1 MPHISEGQLHAWID
15 GAIPEGS
22 EDERAVRLHVETCAD
37 CAARL
42 DAARALRD
50 EAGRILASVAPR
62 GSAPSFEQIRQQAQ
76 AESDELQPSGS
87 GTGAGRVRVGW
98 LSPQRLG
105 WAATIALALGAGWIG
120 RAVLEEK
127 GWTDPFHEG
136 PVPAPTSPVVDSETA
151 RQNAAERSRDDAV
164 GDVESK
170 EFGQRQDRLA
180 ETNEAPSKIDAD
192 LAAEEAAPVELRTQG
207 RVAREETPADVA
219 DELEVDADSPRRTE
233 APAAAE
239 AVVSEDQAMVDGLME
254 PAAEGRGR
262 DARAKSVR
270 PPVDPWHA
278 IPAVRVTPTSDF
290 GGCYRLEYSWS
301 PEVAYLPG
309 TVELMRTEPS
319 DRAGQSIFGI
329 AVPGRSQPMLHEAI
343 WATPAQDSVWLR
355 LVTGEERAAFTVRAE
370 RSQAN
375 WVGEGRVWTPGAP
388 VSAGQVRGTVSLIRT
403 GCEPS

>member
-22 EDERAVRLHVETCAD
+22 EDERAVRLHVETCAE
-37 CAARL
+37 CTARL

-50 EAGRILASVAPR
+50 EAGQLLASVVPR
-62 GSAPSFEQIRQQAQ
+62 GSAPSFEQIRQRAQ
-76 AESDELQPSGS
+76 SEAEESQPSGS

-136 PVPAPTSPVVDSETA
+136 PVPAPTSPVVDSETS
-151 RQNAAERSRDDAV
+151 RQNAEERFGDDAV
-164 GDVESK
+164 GNAESK
-170 EFGQRQDRLA
+170 EGGQRQDRRA
-180 ETNEAPSKIDAD
+180 EA
-192 LAAEEAAPVELRTQG
+192 VESPQGLR
-207 RVAREETPADVA
+207 AREEAPTDVA

-239 AVVSEDQAMVDGLME
+239 ALVSEDQALVGGRME

-262 DARAKSVR
+262 DSRTKSIR

-290 GGCYRLEYSWS
+290 AGCYRLEYSWS

-309 TVELMRTEPS
+309 TVELTFAEPAERS
-319 DRAGQSIFGI
+319 GQSIFGI
-329 AVPGRSQPMLHEAI
+329 DIPGGAQSMLHEAV

-388 VSAGQVRGTVSLIRT
+388 VSAGQVRGTVSLVRT

>member
-1 MPHISEGQLHAWID
+1 MPHISEGQLNAWID

-22 EDERAVRLHVETCAD
+22 KDERDVRLHVETCAD

-42 DAARALRD
+42 DAARTLRD
-50 EAGRILASVAPR
+50 EAGQILASVVPR
-62 GSAPSFEQIRQQAQ
+62 GSAPSFEQIQQRAQ
-76 AESDELQPSGS
+76 AERDEPQPSGS
-87 GTGAGRVRVGW
+87 GTGPGRVRAGW

-151 RQNAAERSRDDAV
+151 REGAAERFGNDAV
-164 GDVESK
+164 ATVDSK
-170 EFGQRQDRLA
+170 ERGQRQDRLA
-180 ETNEAPSKIDAD
+180 ETDESLQGRRGREEAP
-192 LAAEEAAPVELRTQG
+192 
-207 RVAREETPADVA
+207 ARVA

-233 APAAAE
+233 PPAAAE
-239 AVVSEDQAMVDGLME
+239 ALVSEDQAAVGGRME
-254 PAAEGRGR
+254 PAPEGRGR
-262 DARAKSVR
+262 DSRAKSIR
-270 PPVDPWHA
+270 PPVDLWHA

-290 GGCYRLEYSWS
+290 AGCYRLEYSWS

-309 TVELMRTEPS
+309 TVELTLAEPS

-329 AVPGRSQPMLHEAI
+329 AVPGRTVSMLHEAV